1 MMMRRLFVF
10 CLFISA
16 TMCLSDDLTEKL
28 TELLSMSSTEVQT
41 CLNKSNVKVEDAMR
55 MDRLINDSVETVD
68 TDNSVVKVGCLFA
81 CLLQR
86 KGIMSGSY
94 INVDK
99 LKELSDSKII
109 LNHKY
114 NALRDRILNTCSD
127 RVRSKTNE
135 CDVIIKFVL
144 CIIAEVKKVY
154 RNF

>member
-86 KGIMSGSY
+86 KGI
-94 INVDK
+94 
-99 LKELSDSKII
+99 
-109 LNHKY
+109 
-114 NALRDRILNTCSD
+114 
-127 RVRSKTNE
+127 
-135 CDVIIKFVL
+135 
-144 CIIAEVKKVY
+144 
-154 RNF
+154 